1 MPGRNHKKRLFGA
14 IRRLAA
20 QAQSKDAQLLKE
32 MEKCPSSKTAC
43 AVLTGA
49 LNASHSG
56 GHRDELLQPAASWIH
71 PFV

>member
-1 MPGRNHKKRLFGA
+1 MPERNQTKRLLRSLQR
-14 IRRLAA
+14 IAA
-20 QAQSKDAQLLKE
+20 QAQSKDLQLLKE

>member
-1 MPGRNHKKRLFGA
+1 MPRRKQEKRLLHLQRIA
-14 IRRLAA
+14 D

>member
-1 MPGRNHKKRLFGA
+1 MPRRKQEKRLL
-14 IRRLAA
+14 RLQRIAD